1 MSFLEFIIT
10 AFLADRLASEEEE
23 EMERERLRS
32 ELDDLRSEI
41 DDLKSKV
48 KDEDD
53 CP

>member
-10 AFLADRLASEEEE
+10 ALLADRLASEEEE
-23 EMERERLRS
+23 AGERARLRE

-41 DDLKSKV
+41 DDLKGRL

-53 CP
+53 RP